1 MYIDIDIDRYRY
13 IDIRYIDIYI
23 YTHTPQHTQ
32 DHVMIPTVYA
42 ALDSTARAT
51 ALDTNAVGVMLA
63 IFVCIYSYIHVHDAP
78 LSTPTPSV

>member
-1 MYIDIDIDRYRY
+1 
-13 IDIRYIDIYI
+13 
-23 YTHTPQHTQ
+23 
-32 DHVMIPTVYA
+32 MIPTVYA